1 MFAEWDCIFR
11 KVRADGAV
19 GRDMA
24 TLKPLNR
31 LGGVVMRSYKTP
43 FVNVLAILVSLAR
56 SSARPRLIVESS
68 GSDFTET
75 VEGNHFF
82 FIGAVGARVTVEN
95 ILRLYAFQSIPSTAA
110 TSPK

>member
-1 MFAEWDCIFR
+1 
-11 KVRADGAV
+11 
-19 GRDMA
+19 
-24 TLKPLNR
+24 
-31 LGGVVMRSYKTP
+31 MRSYKTP
-43 FVNVLAILVSLAR
+43 FVNVLVILVSLAL
-56 SSARPRLIVESS
+56 SSARPRLMVESS

-95 ILRLYAFQSIPSTAA
+95 ILRLYAFQSIPSAAA

>member
-1 MFAEWDCIFR
+1 
-11 KVRADGAV
+11 
-19 GRDMA
+19 
-24 TLKPLNR
+24 
-31 LGGVVMRSYKTP
+31 MRSYKTP

-95 ILRLYAFQSIPSTAA
+95 ILGLYACFQSIPSIAA